1 MYPLDPV
8 NDFDLTGE
16 WSWKSVLSTV
26 TKVASVASFIPGPI
40 GMVAAG
46 VAVAGNLAQGNWKG
60 ALGAAVGFI
69 PGGKALASIA
79 SMSRVGTKA
88 LTKVMSL
95 QARAP
100 VIGRAS
106 YLFGNNAHRANPG
119 LFNGRLGSAVKA
131 GWSYRNSYLQFRYKT
146 GLHINMGK
154 TSSIFVKINKRYGK
168 TYNIPVRR

>member
-26 TKVASVASFIPGPI
+26 TKVAFVASFIPGPI

-69 PGGKALASIA
+69 PGGKLVSKIA

-88 LTKVMSL
+88 LTKVMNA

-100 VIGRAS
+100 GIGVNSR
-106 YLFGNNAHRANPG
+106 LFGSSHKMIGVRSGILNRKTNVIK
-119 LFNGRLGSAVKA
+119 F
-131 GWSYRNSYLQFRYKT
+131 GWSHTGTSKKANLVYRIGFKFNNKAR
-146 GLHINMGK
+146 HIDFG
-154 TSSIFVKINKRYGK
+154 RGY
-168 TYNIPVRR
+168 RLW